1 LLTLHGA
8 ASSAINLGGGGDEF
22 LGPGHFLS
30 LFKNGAETPT
40 PFFFPSALSSGGF
53 ILYHPKL
60 HTSERERWDCC
71 VFHIVYI
78 ISFGPEI
85 PLMTH
90 PWLFQQSRKGSDHL
104 FFSFPR
110 LPRKKTEMMSRK
122 FRAICNNSN
131 FMAILYIKNNAGRCC
146 SSSCGGAT
154 VKWNSAYYVITQTHI
169 QERYWEIWKS
179 WLNNRLQK
187 RAAAAGWAG
196 TIQREQREKVVWFI
210 CRRHFLGFYIQK
222 PRNIKKRQP
231 ALLLTIG
238 TEFKIKGGTHI
249 CVCVLVGT
257 IVLLHSLHIECRY
270 MA

>member
-1 LLTLHGA
+1 M
-8 ASSAINLGGGGDEF
+8 SLGFCWLCTELRHLPSTWEGGGDEF

-30 LFKNGAETPT
+30 SFKNGAETPT
-40 PFFFPSALSSGGF
+40 PFSFPSALSSGGF

-131 FMAILYIKNNAGRCC
+131 FMAILHKIQ
-146 SSSCGGAT
+146 CG
-154 VKWNSAYYVITQTHI
+154 S
-169 QERYWEIWKS
+169 
-179 WLNNRLQK
+179 
-187 RAAAAGWAG
+187 
-196 TIQREQREKVVWFI
+196 
-210 CRRHFLGFYIQK
+210 
-222 PRNIKKRQP
+222 
-231 ALLLTIG
+231 LLLLFLWWCYREMKFRVLRDYTN
-238 TEFKIKGGTHI
+238 THPRKILGDMEILIK
-249 CVCVLVGT
+249 
-257 IVLLHSLHIECRY
+257 
-270 MA
+270 